1 MKSQKNKR
9 VYALALLM
17 ALSASGAKA
26 QNTELSPVMREAHV
40 GTMTLQ
46 QCIEYA
52 VTHNLN
58 IQQQQLNE
66 ENKKIQLETT
76 RYSRLPDLSASLSEG
91 FGFGRSTGRDGSTV
105 DNTSASTSF
114 NLSTSMPIFDGFRI
128 SNQIKSD
135 KFSLQAASAQL
146 EKARQDISIQVAGY
160 YLNALYYKGVVAIQ
174 RQQLEL
180 DKKTLQKAKD
190 LFESGKKP
198 ESEVAAAQAQVD
210 VALHQLTEAEGNET
224 MARLDLMQAL
234 NLTDDVQSFSI
245 TDIDTTQLSKDIT
258 PAAQVFE
265 QAVLLHPSIMAA
277 KYNLESS
284 KYALKVAKS
293 ANLPSLSLRASYSN
307 SYYHQFDFDNMSFGK
322 QLDLNGSE
330 YVGLSLNIPIFNRFA
345 TRNSIRQARLQIQN
359 QELQLSD
366 SQLQLQKQ
374 IEQAYWNAIKAR
386 ANYNSAESA
395 ARSTQLSFDYESER
409 YAAGKSTAIDLQ
421 NTQTKLE
428 KALSDQ
434 LQAKYEYLMR
444 VKILEFYNGI
454 PF

>member
-1 MKSQKNKR
+1 MNNR
-9 VYALALLM
+9 AYAVVLLM

-26 QNTELSPVMREAHV
+26 QNTDLAPVMREAHV

-52 VTHNLN
+52 VSHNLN
-58 IQQQQLNE
+58 IQQQELNE

-114 NLSTSMPIFDGFRI
+114 NISTSMPLFDGFRI

-146 EKARQDISIQVAGY
+146 EKARQDISIQVASY
-160 YLNALYYKGVVAIQ
+160 YLNALYYKGMVAIR
-174 RQQLEL
+174 RQQVEL

-190 LFESGKKP
+190 LFEAGKKP
-198 ESEVAAAQAQVD
+198 ESEVVSAQAQVD

-234 NLTDDVQSFSI
+234 NLTEDVQSFNI
-245 TDIDTTQLSKDIT
+245 ADIDTTQLSKDIT

-265 QAVLLHPSIMAA
+265 QAVMLHPSIMAA

-359 QELQLSD
+359 QELQLND

-386 ANYNSAESA
+386 ANYTSAESA
-395 ARSTQLSFDYESER
+395 TRSMQLSYDYESER

-454 PF
+454 PL

>member
-1 MKSQKNKR
+1 MKRPVNNVIKAMIVFSS
-9 VYALALLM
+9 LAVCQ
-17 ALSASGAKA
+17 LSAQEK
-26 QNTELSPVMREAHV
+26 VMS
-40 GTMTLQ
+40 LQ
-46 QCIEYA
+46 ECIEYA
-52 VTHNLN
+52 LSHNNN

-66 ENKKIQLETT
+66 ENRKIQLETT

-114 NLSTSMPIFDGFRI
+114 SISTSMPIFDGFRI
-128 SNQIKSD
+128 SNQVKSD
-135 KFSLQAASAQL
+135 RFSLQAATAQL
-146 EKARQDISIQVAGY
+146 EQARQDVSIQVAGY

-174 RQQLEL
+174 HQQLEL
-180 DKKTLQKAKD
+180 DKQTLQKARD
-190 LFESGKKP
+190 LYEAGKKP
-198 ESEVAAAQAQVD
+198 ESEVVAAQAQVD
-210 VALHQLTEAEGNET
+210 MTAHQLTEAEGNET
-224 MARLDLMQAL
+224 MARLDLMMAL
-234 NLTDDVQSFSI
+234 NLTDDVRSFHI
-245 TDIDTTQLSKDIT
+245 TDIDTTQLGKDIT
-258 PAAQVFE
+258 SAAQVFD

-293 ANLPSLSLRASYSN
+293 ANLPTLSLRASYSN
-307 SYYHQFDFDNMSFGK
+307 SYYHQFDFNNLPFSK
-322 QLDLNGSE
+322 QIDLNGSE

-359 QELQLSD
+359 QELQLNE

-374 IEQAYWNAIKAR
+374 IEQAYWNAVKAR
-386 ANYNSAESA
+386 ANYVSAESA
-395 ARSTQLSFDYESER
+395 ARSTSLSYSYESER
-409 YAAGKSTAIDLQ
+409 YAAGKSTSIDLQ
-421 NTQTKLE
+421 NTRQKLE

-444 VKILEFYNGI
+444 VKILDFYNGI

>member
-1 MKSQKNKR
+1 MNNR
-9 VYALALLM
+9 AYAVVLLM

-26 QNTELSPVMREAHV
+26 QNTDLAPVMREAHV

-52 VTHNLN
+52 VSHNLN
-58 IQQQQLNE
+58 IQLQELNE

-114 NLSTSMPIFDGFRI
+114 NISTSMPLFDGFRI

-146 EKARQDISIQVAGY
+146 EKARQDISIQVASY
-160 YLNALYYKGVVAIQ
+160 YLNALYYKGMVAIQ
-174 RQQLEL
+174 RQQVEL

-190 LFESGKKP
+190 LFEAGKKP
-198 ESEVAAAQAQVD
+198 ESEVVSAQAQVD
-210 VALHQLTEAEGNET
+210 VAMHQLTEAEGNET

-234 NLTDDVQSFSI
+234 NLTEDVQSFNI
-245 TDIDTTQLSKDIT
+245 ADIDTTQLSKDIT

-265 QAVLLHPSIMAA
+265 QAVMLHPSIMAA

-359 QELQLSD
+359 QELQLND

-386 ANYNSAESA
+386 ANYTSAESA
-395 ARSTQLSFDYESER
+395 TRSMQLSYDYESER

-454 PF
+454 PL

>member
-1 MKSQKNKR
+1 MKRLKNNTLCTLA
-9 VYALALLM
+9 ALTLASLTSV
-17 ALSASGAKA
+17 SAQTKA
-26 QNTELSPVMREAHV
+26 
-40 GTMTLQ
+40 MTLQ
-46 QCIEYA
+46 DCIAYA
-52 VTHNLN
+52 ESHNLT
-58 IQQQQLNE
+58 IQQQKISE

-76 RYSRLPDLSASLSEG
+76 RYSRLPDLSASVSEG

-114 NLSTSMPIFDGFRI
+114 RVSSSMPLFDGFRI

-135 KFSLQAASAQL
+135 KFSLQAATAQL
-146 EKARQDISIQVAGY
+146 DKARQDLSIQIAGY
-160 YLNALYYKGVVAIQ
+160 YLNALYYRGVVAIQ
-174 RQQLEL
+174 QQQLEM
-180 DKKTLQKAKD
+180 DRKTLQKARD
-190 LFESGKKP
+190 LFEAGKKP
-198 ESEVAAAQAQVD
+198 ESEVASAQAQVD
-210 VALHQLTEAEGNET
+210 VSKHQLTEAEGNET

-234 NLTDDVQSFSI
+234 NLTDDVRSFAI
-245 TDIDTTQLSKDIT
+245 ADIDTTEFGKDILS
-258 PAAQVFE
+258 AAQVFA
-265 QAVLLHPSIMAA
+265 QAVQLHPSILAA

-284 KYALKVAKS
+284 KYDLKVAKS
-293 ANLPSLSLRASYSN
+293 ANLPTLSLSASYSN
-307 SYYHQFDFDNMSFGK
+307 SYYHQFDYDNMSFGK

-330 YVGLSLNIPIFNRFA
+330 YIGLSLNIPIFNRFS

-359 QELQLSD
+359 QELLLSD

-374 IEQAYWNAIKAR
+374 IEQAYWNAVKAR
-386 ANYNSAESA
+386 DNYTSAQSA
-395 ARSTQLSFDYESER
+395 AKSTQLSYDYESER

-444 VKILEFYNGI
+444 VKILEFYNGV

>member
-1 MKSQKNKR
+1 MKRLKNNL
-9 VYALALLM
+9 VGAITALLLLP
-17 ALSASGAKA
+17 LSTVSA
-26 QNTELSPVMREAHV
+26 QQ
-40 GTMTLQ
+40 TMTLQ
-46 QCIEYA
+46 QCVDYA
-52 VTHNLN
+52 INHNIS
-58 IQQQQLNE
+58 IQQQALNE
-66 ENKKIQLETT
+66 ENRKIQLETT

-114 NLSTSMPIFDGFRI
+114 SVSTSMPIFDGFRI

-135 KFSLQAASAQL
+135 RFSLQAATAQL
-146 EKARQDISIQVAGY
+146 EKARQDISIQVASY

-174 RQQLEL
+174 RQQVEL
-180 DKKTLQKAKD
+180 DRKTLQKARD
-190 LFESGKKP
+190 LFEAGKKP
-198 ESEVAAAQAQVD
+198 ESEVASAQAQVD
-210 VALHQLTEAEGNET
+210 MSLHQLTEAEGNET
-224 MARLDLMQAL
+224 MARLDLMQLL
-234 NLTDDVQSFSI
+234 NLTDDVRSFAI
-245 TDIDTTQLSKDIT
+245 ADIDTTQLSQDIT
-258 PAAQVFE
+258 PAAQVFD
-265 QAVLLHPSIMAA
+265 QAVQLHPSIMAA

-366 SQLQLQKQ
+366 TQLQLQKQ

-386 ANYNSAESA
+386 ANYTSAESA
-395 ARSTQLSFDYESER
+395 ARSTQLSYDYESER

-421 NTQTKLE
+421 NTRTKLE

-444 VKILEFYNGI
+444 VKILEFYNGVAL
-454 PF
+454 

>member
-1 MKSQKNKR
+1 MT
-9 VYALALLM
+9 VFA
-17 ALSASGAKA
+17 ALSFG
-26 QNTELSPVMREAHV
+26 ELSAQEK
-40 GTMTLQ
+40 TMTLQ
-46 QCIEYA
+46 ECIEYA
-52 VTHNLN
+52 ISHNNN

-66 ENKKIQLETT
+66 ENRKIQLETT

-114 NLSTSMPIFDGFRI
+114 NISTSMPIFDGFRI
-128 SNQIKSD
+128 SNQVKSD
-135 KFSLQAASAQL
+135 RFSLQAATAQL
-146 EKARQDISIQVAGY
+146 EQARQDVSIQVAGY

-180 DKKTLQKAKD
+180 DKQTLQKAKD
-190 LFESGKKP
+190 MFEAGKKP
-198 ESEVAAAQAQVD
+198 ESEVVAAQAQVD
-210 VALHQLTEAEGNET
+210 MTAHQLTEAEGNET
-224 MARLDLMQAL
+224 MARLDLMMAL
-234 NLTDDVQSFSI
+234 NLTDDVRSFHI
-245 TDIDTTQLSKDIT
+245 ADIDTTQLGKDIT
-258 PAAQVFE
+258 SAAQVFD

-307 SYYHQFDFDNMSFGK
+307 SYYHQFDFDNMPFGK
-322 QLDLNGSE
+322 QLNLNGSE

-359 QELQLSD
+359 QELQLNE

-386 ANYNSAESA
+386 ANYVSAESA
-395 ARSTQLSFDYESER
+395 ARSTSLSYNYESER
-409 YAAGKSTAIDLQ
+409 YAAGKSTSIDLQ
-421 NTQTKLE
+421 NTRHKLE

-444 VKILEFYNGI
+444 VKILDFYNGI

>member
-1 MKSQKNKR
+1 MNNR
-9 VYALALLM
+9 AYAVVLLM

-26 QNTELSPVMREAHV
+26 QNTDLAPVMREAHV

-52 VTHNLN
+52 VSHNLN
-58 IQQQQLNE
+58 IQQQELNE

-114 NLSTSMPIFDGFRI
+114 NISTSMPLFDGFRI

-146 EKARQDISIQVAGY
+146 EKARQDISIQVASY
-160 YLNALYYKGVVAIQ
+160 YLNALYYKGMVAIQ
-174 RQQLEL
+174 RQQVEL

-190 LFESGKKP
+190 LFEAGKKP
-198 ESEVAAAQAQVD
+198 ESEVVSAQAQVD

-234 NLTDDVQSFSI
+234 NLTEDVQSFSI
-245 TDIDTTQLSKDIT
+245 ADIDTTQLSKDIT

-265 QAVLLHPSIMAA
+265 QAVMLHPSIMGA

-359 QELQLSD
+359 QELQLND

-386 ANYNSAESA
+386 ANYTSAESA
-395 ARSTQLSFDYESER
+395 TRSMQLSYDYESER

-454 PF
+454 PL

>member
-1 MKSQKNKR
+1 MKRQKKNNR
-9 VYALALLM
+9 LWLLA
-17 ALSASGAKA
+17 ALSLLPLGLSA
-26 QNTELSPVMREAHV
+26 QQK
-40 GTMTLQ
+40 TMSLQ
-46 QCIEYA
+46 QCVDYA
-52 VTHNLN
+52 ISHNIS

-66 ENKKIQLETT
+66 ENRKIQLETT
-76 RYSRLPDLSASLSEG
+76 RYSRLPDLNASLSEG

-114 NLSTSMPIFDGFRI
+114 NVSTSMPIFDGFRI

-135 KFSLQAASAQL
+135 RFSLQAATAQL
-146 EKARQDISIQVAGY
+146 EKARQDVSIQVASY

-174 RQQLEL
+174 RQQLDL
-180 DKKTLQKAKD
+180 DRKTLQKARD
-190 LFESGKKP
+190 LFEAGKKP

-224 MARLDLMQAL
+224 MARLDLMQLL
-234 NLTDDVQSFSI
+234 NLTDDVRSFAI
-245 TDIDTTQLSKDIT
+245 ADIDTTLLSQDIS

-265 QAVLLHPSIMAA
+265 QAVQLHPSIMAA

-366 SQLQLQKQ
+366 TQLQLQKQ

-386 ANYNSAESA
+386 ANYTSAQSA
-395 ARSTQLSFDYESER
+395 ARSTQLSYDYETER

-421 NTQTKLE
+421 NTRTKLE

-434 LQAKYEYLMR
+434 LQARYEYLMR
-444 VKILEFYNGI
+444 VKILEFYNGV
-454 PF
+454 PL

>member
-1 MKSQKNKR
+1 MS
-9 VYALALLM
+9 
-17 ALSASGAKA
+17 
-26 QNTELSPVMREAHV
+26 
-40 GTMTLQ
+40 LQ

-52 VTHNLN
+52 LNHNIS

-66 ENKKIQLETT
+66 ENRKIQLETT
-76 RYSRLPDLSASLSEG
+76 RYSRLPDLSANIGEG

-114 NLSTSMPIFDGFRI
+114 SIMTSMPVFDGFRI

-135 KFSLQAASAQL
+135 RFSLQAATAQL
-146 EKARQDISIQVAGY
+146 EKARQDVSIQVASY

-180 DKKTLQKAKD
+180 DKQTLQKAKD
-190 LFESGKKP
+190 LFEAGKKP
-198 ESEVAAAQAQVD
+198 ESEVVAAQSQVD
-210 VALHQLTEAEGNET
+210 MTLHQLTESEGNET
-224 MARLDLMQAL
+224 MARLDLMQLL
-234 NLTDDVQSFSI
+234 NLNDDVRSFSI

-265 QAVLLHPSIMAA
+265 QAAQLHPSIMAA

-293 ANLPSLSLRASYSN
+293 ANLPTLSLSARYSN
-307 SYYHQFDFDNMSFGK
+307 SYYYQFDSDFNQPFSK

-330 YVGLSLNIPIFNRFA
+330 YLGLSLNIPIFNRFA

-366 SQLQLQKQ
+366 AQLQLQKQ

-386 ANYNSAESA
+386 ANYSSAESA
-395 ARSTQLSFDYESER
+395 ARSTQLSYNYESER
-409 YAAGKSTAIDLQ
+409 YAAGKSTSIDLQ
-421 NTQTKLE
+421 NTRNKLE

-434 LQAKYEYLMR
+434 LQARYEYLMR
-444 VKILEFYNGI
+444 VKILEFYNGVS
-454 PF
+454 F

>member
-1 MKSQKNKR
+1 MKRLKNK
-9 VYALALLM
+9 LALIVLVCLA
-17 ALSASGAKA
+17 ALNVKA
-26 QNTELSPVMREAHV
+26 QERSMS
-40 GTMTLQ
+40 LQ

-52 VTHNLN
+52 LNHNIS

-66 ENKKIQLETT
+66 ENRKIQLETT
-76 RYSRLPDLSASLSEG
+76 RYSRLPDLSANIGEG

-114 NLSTSMPIFDGFRI
+114 SIMTSMPVFDGFRI

-135 KFSLQAASAQL
+135 RFSLQAATAQL
-146 EKARQDISIQVAGY
+146 EKARQDVSIQVASY

-180 DKKTLQKAKD
+180 DKQTLQKAKD
-190 LFESGKKP
+190 LFEAGKKP
-198 ESEVAAAQAQVD
+198 ESEVVAAQAQVD
-210 VALHQLTEAEGNET
+210 MTLHQLTESEGNET
-224 MARLDLMQAL
+224 MARLDLMQLL
-234 NLTDDVQSFSI
+234 NLNDDVRSFSI

-265 QAVLLHPSIMAA
+265 QAAQLHPSIMAA

-293 ANLPSLSLRASYSN
+293 ANLPTLSLSARYSN
-307 SYYHQFDFDNMSFGK
+307 SYYYQFDSDFNQPFSK

-330 YVGLSLNIPIFNRFA
+330 YLGLSLNIPIFNRFA

-366 SQLQLQKQ
+366 AQLQLQKQ

-386 ANYNSAESA
+386 ANYSSAESA
-395 ARSTQLSFDYESER
+395 ARSTQLSYNYESER
-409 YAAGKSTAIDLQ
+409 YAAGKSTSIDLQ
-421 NTQTKLE
+421 NTRNKLE

-434 LQAKYEYLMR
+434 LQARYEYLMR
-444 VKILEFYNGI
+444 VKILEFYNGVS
-454 PF
+454 F

>member
-1 MKSQKNKR
+1 MT
-9 VYALALLM
+9 VFA
-17 ALSASGAKA
+17 ALSFG
-26 QNTELSPVMREAHV
+26 ELSAQEK
-40 GTMTLQ
+40 TMTLQ
-46 QCIEYA
+46 ECIEYA
-52 VTHNLN
+52 ISHNNN

-66 ENKKIQLETT
+66 ENRKIQLETT

-114 NLSTSMPIFDGFRI
+114 NISTSMPIFDGFRI
-128 SNQIKSD
+128 SNQVKSD
-135 KFSLQAASAQL
+135 RFSLQAATAQL
-146 EKARQDISIQVAGY
+146 EQARQDVSIQVAGY

-180 DKKTLQKAKD
+180 DKQTLQKAKD
-190 LFESGKKP
+190 MFEAGKKP
-198 ESEVAAAQAQVD
+198 ESEVVAAQAQVD
-210 VALHQLTEAEGNET
+210 MTAHQLTEAEGNET
-224 MARLDLMQAL
+224 MARLDLMMAL
-234 NLTDDVQSFSI
+234 NLTDDVRSFHI
-245 TDIDTTQLSKDIT
+245 ADIDTTQLGKDIT
-258 PAAQVFE
+258 SAAQVFD

-307 SYYHQFDFDNMSFGK
+307 SYYHQFDFDNMPFGK
-322 QLDLNGSE
+322 QLNLNGSE

-359 QELQLSD
+359 QELQLNE

-386 ANYNSAESA
+386 ANYVSAESA
-395 ARSTQLSFDYESER
+395 ARSTSLSYNYESER
-409 YAAGKSTAIDLQ
+409 YAAGKSTSIDLQ
-421 NTQTKLE
+421 NTRQKLE

-444 VKILEFYNGI
+444 VKILDFYNGI

>member
-1 MKSQKNKR
+1 MS
-9 VYALALLM
+9 
-17 ALSASGAKA
+17 
-26 QNTELSPVMREAHV
+26 
-40 GTMTLQ
+40 LQ

-52 VTHNLN
+52 LNHNIS

-66 ENKKIQLETT
+66 ENRKIQLETT
-76 RYSRLPDLSASLSEG
+76 RYSRLPDLSANIGEG

-114 NLSTSMPIFDGFRI
+114 SIMTSMPVFDGFRI

-135 KFSLQAASAQL
+135 RFSLQAATAQL
-146 EKARQDISIQVAGY
+146 EKARQDVSIQVASY

-180 DKKTLQKAKD
+180 DKQTLQKAKD
-190 LFESGKKP
+190 LFEAGKKP
-198 ESEVAAAQAQVD
+198 ESEVVAAQAQVD
-210 VALHQLTEAEGNET
+210 ITLHQLTESEGNET
-224 MARLDLMQAL
+224 MARLDLMQLL
-234 NLTDDVQSFSI
+234 NLNDDVRSFSI

-265 QAVLLHPSIMAA
+265 QAAQLHPSIMAA

-293 ANLPSLSLRASYSN
+293 ANLPTLSLSARYSN
-307 SYYHQFDFDNMSFGK
+307 SYYYQFDSDFNQPFSK

-330 YVGLSLNIPIFNRFA
+330 YLGLSLNIPIFNRFA

-366 SQLQLQKQ
+366 AQLQLQKQ

-386 ANYNSAESA
+386 ANYSSAESA
-395 ARSTQLSFDYESER
+395 ARSTQLSYNYESER
-409 YAAGKSTAIDLQ
+409 YAAGKSTSIDLQ
-421 NTQTKLE
+421 NTRNKLE

-434 LQAKYEYLMR
+434 LQARYEYLMR
-444 VKILEFYNGI
+444 VKILEFYNGVS
-454 PF
+454 F

>member
-1 MKSQKNKR
+1 MKRLKKNNKI
-9 VYALALLM
+9 LALV
-17 ALSASGAKA
+17 ALSLLAASKLQA
-26 QNTELSPVMREAHV
+26 QEMS
-40 GTMTLQ
+40 LQ
-46 QCIEYA
+46 QCVEYA
-52 VTHNLN
+52 LNHNIS

-66 ENKKIQLETT
+66 ENRKIQLETS
-76 RYSRLPDLSASLSEG
+76 RYSYLPDLNASLSEG

-114 NLSTSMPIFDGFRI
+114 SLSSSMNIFDGFRT

-135 KFSLQAASAQL
+135 RFSLQAATAQL

-174 RQQLEL
+174 RQQLDL
-180 DKKTLQKAKD
+180 DMKTLQKARD

-210 VALHQLTEAEGNET
+210 VAKHQLTEAEGNET

-234 NLTDDVQSFSI
+234 NLNGDVQSFSI
-245 TDIDTTQLSKDIT
+245 TEIDTTSLGSDVAS
-258 PAAQVFE
+258 AASIFD

-307 SYYHQFDFDNMSFGK
+307 SYFYQFDSDFNTSFGK

-330 YVGLSLNIPIFNRFA
+330 YVGLSLNVPIFNRFS

-359 QELQLSD
+359 QQLQLD
-366 SQLQLQKQ
+366 DAQQQLQKQ
-374 IEQAYWNAIKAR
+374 IQQAYWNAVKSR
-386 ANYNSAESA
+386 ANYASAQSA
-395 ARSTQLSFDYESER
+395 ARSTQLSYDYEAER
-409 YAAGKSTAIDLQ
+409 YAAGKSTSIDLQ
-421 NTQTKLE
+421 NTRTKLE

-444 VKILEFYNGI
+444 VKILEFYNGV
-454 PF
+454 PL

>member
-1 MKSQKNKR
+1 MNNR
-9 VYALALLM
+9 AYAVVLLM

-26 QNTELSPVMREAHV
+26 QNTDLAPVMREAHV

-52 VTHNLN
+52 VSHNLN
-58 IQQQQLNE
+58 IQQQELNE

-114 NLSTSMPIFDGFRI
+114 NISTSMPLFDGFRI

-146 EKARQDISIQVAGY
+146 EKARQDISIQVASY
-160 YLNALYYKGVVAIQ
+160 YLNALYYKGMVAIQ
-174 RQQLEL
+174 RQQVEL

-190 LFESGKKP
+190 LFEAGKKP
-198 ESEVAAAQAQVD
+198 ESEVVSAQAQVD
-210 VALHQLTEAEGNET
+210 VAIHQLTEAEGNET

-234 NLTDDVQSFSI
+234 NLTEDVQSFNI
-245 TDIDTTQLSKDIT
+245 ADIDTTQLSKDIT

-265 QAVLLHPSIMAA
+265 QAVMLHPSIMAA

-359 QELQLSD
+359 QELQLND

-386 ANYNSAESA
+386 ANYTSAESA
-395 ARSTQLSFDYESER
+395 TRSMQLSYDYESER

-454 PF
+454 PL